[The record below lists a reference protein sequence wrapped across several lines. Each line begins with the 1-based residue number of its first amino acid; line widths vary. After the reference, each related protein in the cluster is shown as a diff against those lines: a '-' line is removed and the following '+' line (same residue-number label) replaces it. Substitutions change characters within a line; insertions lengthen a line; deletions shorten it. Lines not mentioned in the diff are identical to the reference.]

1 ARARYS
7 PIPSMLQALLVTFR
21 EGLESFLI
29 VGVIAAYLRK
39 TGRSGLMPGVRAGLG
54 LSVITCLAGAYL
66 WQMVPN
72 QPLYEGIAALSAAA
86 LVGAFLI
93 QMLRMGRH
101 MKGQIEA
108 RVARV
113 AGPAAASGA
122 GLSDLAAQAADLA
135 AQAAAR
141 PPAAGTAAT
150 ASWAALA
157 GIAGVTALL
166 VTREGLEA
174 LLYLGIQVRM
184 SGSGWTS
191 LIGGGVGLVLA
202 VAVAWIWSHYA
213 HRLNLGVVLKVTA
226 VFLALF
232 LLQLLVYG
240 VHELAESGVIEG
252 TQHLHDLTELFGP
265 QGAIGHV
272 MSYALLAAPLLYL
285 LWSRRAPS
293 PARTSPPPRPS
304 GV

>member
-1 ARARYS
+1 
-7 PIPSMLQALLVTFR
+7 MLQALLVTFR

-39 TGRSGLMPGVRAGLG
+39 TGRRGLMPGVRAGLG

>member
-1 ARARYS
+1 
-7 PIPSMLQALLVTFR
+7 MLQALLVTFR

-39 TGRSGLMPGVRAGLG
+39 TGRRGLMPGVRAGLG

-113 AGPAAASGA
+113 AGPAAAREA
-122 GLSDLAAQAADLA
+122 RLSDLAGPTADLA
-135 AQAAAR
+135 GPAADSAA
-141 PPAAGTAAT
+141 PAAGAAAT

-174 LLYLGIQVRM
+174 VLYLGIQVRM

-293 PARTSPPPRPS
+293 PARTSPPPRPA

>member
-1 ARARYS
+1 
-7 PIPSMLQALLVTFR
+7 MLQALLVTFR

-29 VGVIAAYLRK
+29 VAVIAAYLRK
-39 TGRSGLMPGVRAGLG
+39 TGRSSLIPGVRAGLG
-54 LSVITCLAGAYL
+54 LSVFTCLAGAYL

-72 QPLYEGIAALSAAA
+72 QPLYEGIAALSAAV

-113 AGPAAASGA
+113 AGPAAASGSPA
-122 GLSDLAAQAADLA
+122 
-135 AQAAAR
+135 
-141 PPAAGTAAT
+141 PAAGTPET
-150 ASWAALA
+150 PSWAALA

-174 LLYLGIQVRM
+174 VLYLGIQVRM
-184 SGSGWTS
+184 SGGGWSS

-202 VAVAWIWSHYA
+202 LGVAWIWSHYA

-232 LLQLLVYG
+232 LFQLLVYG

-252 TQHLHDLTELFGP
+252 TQRLHDLTELFGP

-272 MSYALLAAPLLYL
+272 LSYSLLAAPLLYL
-285 LWSRRAPS
+285 LWSRRAP
-293 PARTSPPPRPS
+293 PPPRTSPPPRPA
-304 GV
+304 V

>member
-1 ARARYS
+1 
-7 PIPSMLQALLVTFR
+7 MLQALLVTFR